1 MSHARS
7 TLAVALLQVALCSCG
22 WIGGSTPGSRLPL
35 RLGYFPNITHAT
47 ALVGIRSGL
56 LAQAL
61 GPGVVLRTSAF
72 NAGPPAIEA
81 LLSGSIDA
89 SYVGPNPALTA
100 YLRSHGR
107 AVRVIAGA
115 TSGGASLV
123 VRRSIHNAADLRGR
137 TLATP
142 QLGNTQDV
150 ALRWWLRSQGL
161 RTNPNGGGDVL
172 ILPQDN
178 AQTLQGFRGGLID
191 GAWVPEP
198 WASRLVF
205 EGGAH
210 VLVDEATLW
219 PDGRFVSTLL
229 VVRTDFL
236 RDHPAVVQRLLAGH
250 IRATD
255 FVSSHP
261 TEAQQLVNDATA
273 AVTGL
278 RLSPAVV
285 AAAWSH
291 LTFTTDPI
299 APSLGD
305 DAMRAETLGLLG
317 HIDLH
322 GLFALAALNQ
332 QLASGGKPSVA
343 GL

>member
-1 MSHARS
+1 
-7 TLAVALLQVALCSCG
+7 
-22 WIGGSTPGSRLPL
+22 
-35 RLGYFPNITHAT
+35 
-47 ALVGIRSGL
+47 
-56 LAQAL
+56 
-61 GPGVVLRTSAF
+61 
-72 NAGPPAIEA
+72 
-81 LLSGSIDA
+81 
-89 SYVGPNPALTA
+89 
-100 YLRSHGR
+100 
-107 AVRVIAGA
+107 
-115 TSGGASLV
+115 
-123 VRRSIHNAADLRGR
+123 
-137 TLATP
+137 
-142 QLGNTQDV
+142 
-150 ALRWWLRSQGL
+150 
-161 RTNPNGGGDVL
+161 
-172 ILPQDN
+172 LPQDN